1 MIDANELLSMQAA
14 AAAAMPDTGQ
24 VYRPGWVAN
33 SMGGQTDTETL
44 VESAAAC
51 RVDPAGR
58 SPAVELYAARIGER
72 QPFILN
78 LAATSDV
85 EAGDRVLV
93 NGVSYRVLAK
103 LTGSWEITA
112 QVLGVVQT

>member
-1 MIDANELLSMQAA
+1 MIGPDELAAMQAA
-14 AAAAMPDTGQ
+14 AALAMPDTAQ
-24 VYRPGWVAN
+24 IYRPGWVAN

-44 VESAAAC
+44 VGSAAC
-51 RVDPAGR
+51 RVDAAGW

-78 LAATSDV
+78 LVANCGV
-85 EAGDRVLV
+85 LENDRVLV
-93 NGVSYRVLAK
+93 NGASYRVLAV

-112 QVLGVVQT
+112 QVLGVVLT